1 MGTKDPRG
9 SNRAG
14 EAPTLKAEEELRL
27 CNASEAGKGVLL
39 KERRANGSQKPIA
52 GGRLRKF
59 L

>member
-27 CNASEAGKGVLL
+27 CNASEAGKGVL
-39 KERRANGSQKPIA
+39 KERRANGSQKPIV